1 MGTSD
6 VQKELDQLR
15 KEVAALSAARKQ
27 KEPPTTQDDDVDEAP
42 TDAEQGEQEHAI
54 KDQIEELIKLMQ
66 DEIRDM
72 PAVTTLVVF
81 ALGIIMGR
89 HLR

>member
-27 KEPPTTQDDDVDEAP
+27 KESPTTLDDDNAPADTEQDEK
-42 TDAEQGEQEHAI
+42 EHAI
-54 KDQIEELIKLMQ
+54 KDQIEELIKLMR

>member
-1 MGTSD
+1 M
-6 VQKELDQLR
+6 KR
-15 KEVAALSAARKQ
+15 VAILLNANKLGGAERSIILQTKKICNENIFTFYIPRINK
-27 KEPPTTQDDDVDEAP
+27 
-42 TDAEQGEQEHAI
+42 TDTV
-54 KDQIEELIKLMQ
+54 KNQIEELIKLMQ

>member
-1 MGTSD
+1 MSVSD

-27 KEPPTTQDDDVDEAP
+27 KEATSAQNNDNASS
-42 TDAEQGEQEHAI
+42 DAEEDDAGHEI
-54 KDQIEELIKLMQ
+54 KGQIEELIKLLQ

-72 PAVTTLVVF
+72 PALTALAVF
-81 ALGIIMGR
+81 ALGVLMGR
-89 HLR
+89 LLR

>member
-1 MGTSD
+1 MSTSD
-6 VQKELDQLR
+6 VQEELKQLR

-27 KEPPTTQDDDVDEAP
+27 KDSPTTREVDDAP
-42 TDAEQGEQEHAI
+42 TDTEQGETEHAI
-54 KDQIEELIKLMQ
+54 KRQIEELIKLLQ

-72 PAVTTLVVF
+72 PAVTTLAVF
-81 ALGIIMGR
+81 ALGILMGR

>member
-27 KEPPTTQDDDVDEAP
+27 KESPTTLEDDDAP
-42 TDAEQGEQEHAI
+42 TDTEQGGAAHAI

>member
-1 MGTSD
+1 MSTSE
-6 VQKELDQLR
+6 VEQELARLR
-15 KEVAALSAARKQ
+15 KEVTALSAARKQ
-27 KEPPTTQDDDVDEAP
+27 KESPTTQDDDDAP
-42 TDAEQGEQEHAI
+42 TDTDQGEQEHAI
-54 KDQIEELIKLMQ
+54 KDQIEELIKLLQ

>member
-27 KEPPTTQDDDVDEAP
+27 KEPPTTQDDDDAP
-42 TDAEQGEQEHAI
+42 TETEQGETEHAI
-54 KDQIEELIKLMQ
+54 KDQIEELIKLLQ

>member
-27 KEPPTTQDDDVDEAP
+27 KESPTTQDDDDAP
-42 TDAEQGEQEHAI
+42 TDTEHGEKEHAI

>member
-6 VQKELDQLR
+6 VQQELDQLR

-27 KEPPTTQDDDVDEAP
+27 KEPPITQDDGADEAP
-42 TDAEQGEQEHAI
+42 PDAEPGEQEHAI

>member
-27 KEPPTTQDDDVDEAP
+27 KESPTTPDDDDAP
-42 TDAEQGEQEHAI
+42 TETEQGGTEHAI